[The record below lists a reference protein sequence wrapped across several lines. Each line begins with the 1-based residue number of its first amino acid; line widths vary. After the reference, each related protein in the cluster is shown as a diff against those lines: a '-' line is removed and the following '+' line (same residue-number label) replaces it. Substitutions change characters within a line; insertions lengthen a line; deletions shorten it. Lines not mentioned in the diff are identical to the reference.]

1 MSTSLCGPYDEVRFS
16 SPETCFQ
23 LQDDV
28 SQAPIAPMHS
38 YRPRS
43 QVVSTTIDEDESVL
57 LHLEAQQYYSLNET
71 GHRIWQLLARGRAPG
86 AIAAVLAEE
95 WALSEAGALRH
106 VRSFLQELCEEGLVE
121 EVRGDAAT

>member
-1 MSTSLCGPYDEVRFS
+1 
-16 SPETCFQ
+16 
-23 LQDDV
+23 
-28 SQAPIAPMHS
+28 MHS

-95 WALSEAGALRH
+95 WALSEAEALRH
-106 VRSFLQELCEEGLVE
+106 VRSFLQELDEADLIEEMSGE
-121 EVRGDAAT
+121 EMSGDKTV

>member
-1 MSTSLCGPYDEVRFS
+1 
-16 SPETCFQ
+16 
-23 LQDDV
+23 
-28 SQAPIAPMHS
+28 MHS
-38 YRPRS
+38 YRLRS

-86 AIAAVLAEE
+86 AIAAALAEE
-95 WALSEAGALRH
+95 WALSEAEALRH

-121 EVRGDAAT
+121 EVRGDATT

>member
-1 MSTSLCGPYDEVRFS
+1 
-16 SPETCFQ
+16 
-23 LQDDV
+23 
-28 SQAPIAPMHS
+28 MHS

-86 AIAAVLAEE
+86 TIAAALAEE

-121 EVRGDAAT
+121 EVRGDATT